1 MMGKLFSTK
10 IVEGGGEAGGEERGE
25 ILYSAYFLVFK

>member
-25 ILYSAYFLVFK
+25 ILYSCILFGF